1 MRVFI
6 GTDHAGLEFKE
17 HLKTV
22 LAEAGYEPVDC
33 GAFEYDAQD
42 DYPPFCFEVGERTV
56 AEPGS
61 LGVVIGGSGNGEQI
75 AANKVPGVRAALVWN
90 TSTAQLARQHNDAN
104 VVSVGA
110 RQHSD
115 AEASALV
122 LEFLKT
128 PFSGDERHARRIGL
142 VSDYEQERHHP
153 GRPGP
158 IRTRRGTRG
167 RPASRTPSRPASPR
181 RG

>member
-17 HLKTV
+17 HLKQSLTD
-22 LAEAGYEPVDC
+22 AGHEPVDC

-56 AEPGS
+56 TEPGS

-90 TSTAQLARQHNDAN
+90 TATAQLARQHNDAN
-104 VVSVGA
+104 VVAIGA
-110 RQHSD
+110 RQHSPE
-115 AEASALV
+115 EATELV
-122 LEFLKT
+122 LEFLRT
-128 PFSGDERHARRIGL
+128 PVQRGRAARP
-142 VSDYEQERHHP
+142 SDRPDRRLRARPAPP
-153 GRPGP
+153 GRGP
-158 IRTRRGTRG
+158 AHAPLGVSLCGRR
-167 RPASRTPSRPASPR
+167 
-181 RG
+181 

>member
-17 HLKTV
+17 HLKKV
-22 LAEAGYEPVDC
+22 LADAGHEPVDC

-42 DYPPFCFEVGERTV
+42 DYPPFCFAVGERTV

-90 TSTAQLARQHNDAN
+90 ISTAQLARQHNDAN
-104 VVSVGA
+104 VIAVGS

-115 AEASALV
+115 DEATALV
-122 LEFLKT
+122 LEFLNT
-128 PFSGDERHARRIGL
+128 PFSGDERHKRRLAMIWR
-142 VSDYEQERHHP
+142 YEYEGELP
-153 GRPGP
+153 KV
-158 IRTRRGTRG
+158 
-167 RPASRTPSRPASPR
+167 PAAE
-181 RG
+181 G